1 MEIRTTKTVD
11 GKKVVRIWI
20 DETPTKDNPIKG
32 INEDKK
38 AFSYRDPGN
47 PLNANEPLNPRN
59 KK

>member
-1 MEIRTTKTVD
+1 M
-11 GKKVVRIWI
+11 WI